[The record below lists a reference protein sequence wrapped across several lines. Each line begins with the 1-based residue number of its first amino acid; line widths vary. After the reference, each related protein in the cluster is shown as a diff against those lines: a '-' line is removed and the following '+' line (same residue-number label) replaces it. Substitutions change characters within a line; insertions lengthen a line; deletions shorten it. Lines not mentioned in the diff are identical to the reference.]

1 MQINVTPV
9 IILHLTIVAICAFIL
24 AHRVRWHCTVV
35 AGSVVVA
42 TAVSFCLSRITPTL
56 SFAWDKCVWEP
67 VRRLSVLRW
76 SGGEFWLCTMF
87 FWVLPVALASTV
99 SILCRKAGFPKDHFP
114 VSSLMILGMGIVVL
128 SCALLWAIINCGRLQ

>member
-9 IILHLTIVAICAFIL
+9 IILHLTIVAICAFLL

-42 TAVSFCLSRITPTL
+42 TSVSFCLSRITPTL

-67 VRRLSVLRW
+67 VRKLSVLRW
-76 SGGEFWLCTMF
+76 PGEDLWLCTMF
-87 FWVLPVALASTV
+87 FWLVPVALAYTV
-99 SILCRKAGFPKDHFP
+99 SILCRKAGFPKGHFP
-114 VSSLMILGMGIVVL
+114 VSSRKILGMGIVVL
-128 SCALLWAIINCGRLQ
+128 LCALAWASFNCGRLP